1 MSAHTCVPTQRR
13 FSWLFQTICYLRN
26 YSIALLGK
34 KCTAVVTVNLVK
46 DALIHTYMTC
56 QKEGKGVK
64 GEGKEVQSSKPV
76 FLVVWWSDGQ

>member
-46 DALIHTYMTC
+46 DALIHTYMS
-56 QKEGKGVK
+56 KRREGEGKGGK
-64 GEGKEVQSSKPV
+64 GSSKFKTCFFGGV
-76 FLVVWWSDGQ
+76 QCS